1 MLTSIRDHYFG
12 TFVHVT
18 LQKQIEK
25 IQKQCLRILLDDNK
39 ATMMHYQRKVATL
52 RFEMFKTINNI
63 NSKFIKNVLDLKV
76 TLK

>member
-39 ATMMHYQRKVATL
+39 ATMMHY
-52 RFEMFKTINNI
+52 
-63 NSKFIKNVLDLKV
+63 
-76 TLK
+76 